1 MMIQRDDIISEKG
14 RVSIAKDVVVSIAA
28 IAVTDIEG
36 IVHARRGDKPFR
48 HGEGMKRQIDVQ
60 VEEENVKINV
70 QAMVIQGFPVH
81 KVAKEVQTHVKTQ
94 VEKMTGLTVSG
105 VNVDIQRLV
114 HVEEAAAAPVEREV
128 RKRS

>member
-1 MMIQRDDIISEKG
+1 MIQTDDEIISKKG

-36 IVHARRGDKPFR
+36 IVHSRRGDKPFR
-48 HGEGMKRQIDVQ
+48 RGEEMKRHIDVQ
-60 VEEENVKINV
+60 VEEENVKITV
-70 QAMVIQGFPVH
+70 RTVVIQGFPVH

-105 VNVDIQRLV
+105 VDVDIQRLAQS
-114 HVEEAAAAPVEREV
+114 EEADAESVE
-128 RKRS
+128 

>member
-1 MMIQRDDIISEKG
+1 MIQKDNDIISEKG

-36 IVHARRGDKPFR
+36 VVHSRRGDKPFR
-48 HGEGMKRQIDVQ
+48 RGEGMKRQIDVQ
-60 VEEENVKINV
+60 VEEEDIKINV
-70 QAMVIQGFPVH
+70 RAMVMQGFPVH

-105 VNVDIQRLV
+105 VNIDIQRLV
-114 HVEEAAAAPVEREV
+114 KAEEPAAEPVKQEVEEL
-128 RKRS
+128 